1 MADVYVN
8 SEELREIAQNMKLK
22 ASNIMEA
29 YQNDATSAILTG
41 SESIQIS
48 GLDTTQVL
56 NSFNKIFTNL
66 STRIN
71 TLADFLINMVANE
84 YDRVSIAIKN
94 EFDNEFANEIAKL
107 LGLTIG
113 TGGIGGG
120 TLYPTPSNPGT
131 GGAGIIDIDSSIGGN
146 QNNGS
151 AGNGSQPTP
160 TQPVDSPKPSNP
172 SPTPPKPADSSDPR
186 NPNPTP
192 EKPSDSTGVGTR
204 KTSPFIA
211 GTDELKPGAKRE
223 AAKAGNTI
231 YAYTD
236 TGTGGASKTG
246 QSSSTSTSSSSG
258 GSFDGGRGGGFG
270 ASRSGGFGGSGSG
283 LSGKFDSPTSTAF
296 TGGGGYGRSG
306 KLELQTPPDI
316 LIDPLNVNNIPRNS
330 DSLRGNDVKIKG
342 IDISP
347 SKKTTTTPTPTP
359 VIPIYKTE
367 KVWGKITNS
376 AGGGGASGG
385 RLVKTANTKMTK

>member
-8 SEELREIAQNMKLK
+8 SEELREIAQSMKLK
-22 ASNIMEA
+22 ASNIMES

-94 EFDNEFANEIAKL
+94 EFDNEFANELAKL

-113 TGGIGGG
+113 TGTIGGG
-120 TLYPTPSNPGT
+120 ILYPTPSNPGT
-131 GGAGIIDIDSSIGGN
+131 GGAGIIDIDSSIGVN
-146 QNNGS
+146 RNNGS
-151 AGNGSQPTP
+151 ANNGSQPTP
-160 TQPVDSPKPSNP
+160 TQPSNPSGNQNDGITGNDTQPVDSPKPSNP

-204 KTSPFIA
+204 KT
-211 GTDELKPGAKRE
+211 
-223 AAKAGNTI
+223 
-231 YAYTD
+231 
-236 TGTGGASKTG
+236 G

-270 ASRSGGFGGSGSG
+270 ASRGGGFGGSGSG
-283 LSGKFDSPTSTAF
+283 LSGNLGSQKPA
-296 TGGGGYGRSG
+296 
-306 KLELQTPPDI
+306 DI
-316 LIDPLNVNNIPRNS
+316 IIDPSNVNNIPRNP
-330 DSLRGNDVKIKG
+330 DAFKGKDVKIKG
-342 IDISP
+342 IDIFP
-347 SKKTTTTPTPTP
+347 SKKTTTTPTSTP
-359 VIPIYKTE
+359 AIPIYKTE

-376 AGGGGASGG
+376 ASGGGATGG
-385 RLVKTANTKMTK
+385 RLVKTTNTMMTK

>member
-8 SEELREIAQNMKLK
+8 SEELREIAQSMKLK

-94 EFDNEFANEIAKL
+94 EFDNEFANELAKL

-120 TLYPTPSNPGT
+120 ILYPTPSNPGT

-151 AGNGSQPTP
+151 ADNGSQPTP
-160 TQPVDSPKPSNP
+160 TQPSNPSGNQNDGITGNDTQPVDSPKPSNP

-186 NPNPTP
+186 NPDPTP
-192 EKPSDSTGVGTR
+192 EKPSDSTGGGTR

-211 GTDELKPGAKRE
+211 GTDELKPGAERN

-246 QSSSTSTSSSSG
+246 QSSSTSSSG
-258 GSFDGGRGGGFG
+258 GSFGGGRGGGFG
-270 ASRSGGFGGSGSG
+270 GSRGGGFGGSGNGTSG
-283 LSGKFDSPTSTAF
+283 NLGS
-296 TGGGGYGRSG
+296 
-306 KLELQTPPDI
+306 QTTPDI
-316 LIDPLNVNNIPRNS
+316 IIDPSNVNNIPRNPNFNN
-330 DSLRGNDVKIKG
+330 GKNVKLKEIYFL
-342 IDISP
+342 P
-347 SKKTTTTPTPTP
+347 NKKTTTTPTSTP
-359 VIPIYKTE
+359 AIPIYKTE

-376 AGGGGASGG
+376 AGGGGATGG
-385 RLVKTANTKMTK
+385 RLVKTANTKTTK

>member
-8 SEELREIAQNMKLK
+8 SEELREIAQSMKLK
-22 ASNIMEA
+22 ANNIMEA
-29 YQNDATSAILTG
+29 YQNEVSTAILMG

-71 TLADFLINMVANE
+71 TLADFLINMVASE

-94 EFDNEFANEIAKL
+94 EFDNEFANELAKL

-131 GGAGIIDIDSSIGGN
+131 GVGGIIDIDSSIGVN
-146 QNNGS
+146 RNNGS
-151 AGNGSQPTP
+151 ANNGSQPTP
-160 TQPVDSPKPSNP
+160 TQPSNPSGNQNDGITGNDTQPVDSPKPSNP

-186 NPNPTP
+186 NPAPTP

-211 GTDELKPGAKRE
+211 GTDKLKPGAERN

-236 TGTGGASKTG
+236 TGTGGARKTG
-246 QSSSTSTSSSSG
+246 Q
-258 GSFDGGRGGGFG
+258 
-270 ASRSGGFGGSGSG
+270 
-283 LSGKFDSPTSTAF
+283 
-296 TGGGGYGRSG
+296 
-306 KLELQTPPDI
+306 DI
-316 LIDPLNVNNIPRNS
+316 IIDPSNVNNIPRNS
-330 DSLRGNDVKIKG
+330 DAFKGKDVKIKG

-347 SKKTTTTPTPTP
+347 SKKTTTTPTSTP
-359 VIPIYKTE
+359 AIPIYKTE

-376 AGGGGASGG
+376 ASGGGAAGG
-385 RLVKTANTKMTK
+385 RLVKTTNTMVTK

>member
-22 ASNIMEA
+22 ANNIMEA
-29 YQNDATSAILTG
+29 YQNEASAAILMG

-71 TLADFLINMVANE
+71 TLADFLINMVASE

-94 EFDNEFANEIAKL
+94 EFDNEFANELAKL

-113 TGGIGGG
+113 TGTIGGG
-120 TLYPTPSNPGT
+120 ILYPTPSNPGT

-146 QNNGS
+146 RNNGS
-151 AGNGSQPTP
+151 ANNGSQPTP
-160 TQPVDSPKPSNP
+160 TQPSNSSGNQNDGITGNDTQPVDSPKPSNP
-172 SPTPPKPADSSDPR
+172 SPTPQKPADSSDPR

-211 GTDELKPGAKRE
+211 GTDELKPGAKRN
-223 AAKAGNTI
+223 AANAGNTI

-236 TGTGGASKTG
+236 TGTGGTRKTG

-270 ASRSGGFGGSGSG
+270 ASRGGGFGGSGNGTSG
-283 LSGKFDSPTSTAF
+283 NLGSQKPA
-296 TGGGGYGRSG
+296 
-306 KLELQTPPDI
+306 DI
-316 LIDPLNVNNIPRNS
+316 LIDPLNVNNIPRNP
-330 DSLRGNDVKIKG
+330 DAFKGKDVKIKG
-342 IDISP
+342 IDIFP
-347 SKKTTTTPTPTP
+347 SKKTTTTPTSTP
-359 VIPIYKTE
+359 AIPIYKTE

-376 AGGGGASGG
+376 ASGGGATGG
-385 RLVKTANTKMTK
+385 RLVKTTNTMMTK